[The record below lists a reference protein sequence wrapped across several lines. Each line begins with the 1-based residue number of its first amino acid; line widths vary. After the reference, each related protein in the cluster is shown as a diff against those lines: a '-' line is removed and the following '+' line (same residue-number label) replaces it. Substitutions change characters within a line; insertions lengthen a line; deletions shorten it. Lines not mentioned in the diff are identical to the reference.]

1 MKYKEL
7 NIEINRGDVGPLYL
21 FSGPEDYLKEEAIR
35 KIKASIINPALNCD
49 ILYGQDTDAG
59 TILNRVLTLPFGAPK
74 RLVVVKGADGLSSS
88 RMEELSKYLEDPS
101 PSTCLI
107 FIISKVDKR
116 KKFHTRL
123 EKIGE
128 SVVFWPLRDEQII
141 SWISERV
148 KARGK
153 RITHQ
158 AAVTLQELLGNNLK
172 DLAGEVDKLLIYI
185 GDREEIWLEDVEDLV
200 PDIKKPHAIFDLIS
214 TIGRKKAH
222 PALKILSRL
231 FQEGVEPTK
240 ILSMIVKRFREIFQ
254 VKSMLA
260 KEVPFS
266 QIAQNLGIREVFLR
280 DIVRE
285 AGNFSVEG
293 ASRVFEDL
301 LQADLDIKS
310 SINSPQIVLELLI
323 LGLCSGIVH

>member
-1 MKYKEL
+1 MKYQEV

-35 KIKASIINPALNCD
+35 KIKASIINPALNYD
-49 ILYGQDTDAG
+49 ILYGPDTDAG
-59 TILNRVLTLPFGAPK
+59 TILDRALTLPFGAPK
-74 RLVVVKGADGLSSS
+74 RLVVVKDADGLGSSG
-88 RMEELSKYLEDPS
+88 MEGLSKYLEDPS

-116 KKFHTRL
+116 KKFHTQL

-128 SVVFWPLRDEQII
+128 SVVFWPLRDEQVT

-153 RITHQ
+153 GITHQ
-158 AAVTLQELLGNNLK
+158 AAVTLQELVGNNLK

-185 GDREEIWLEDVEDLV
+185 GDREEIGLEDVEDLV
-200 PDIKKPHAIFDLIS
+200 PDIKPHAIFDLIS
-214 TIGRKKAH
+214 AVGRKEAYQ
-222 PALKILSRL
+222 ALKLLSRL
-231 FQEGVEPTK
+231 IQEGVEPTK
-240 ILSMIVKRFREIFQ
+240 ILAMIAKRFREIFQ
-254 VKSMLA
+254 IKSMLA
-260 KEVPFS
+260 KKVSFS

-280 DIVRE
+280 DIIRE
-285 AGNFSVEG
+285 AGNFSMEG
-293 ASRVFEDL
+293 ASRVFEGL

-310 SINSPQIVLELLI
+310 SIKSPQLVLELLI
-323 LGLCSGIVH
+323 LGFCSGVGH